1 MERELA
7 FLKRH
12 GFVIAGAGLPLLLV
26 AALVIARAV
35 PRYVVEDPRCD
46 LVYVAYGDRALPT
59 DRLVC
64 DVVVVEGEL
73 RVRWSLAEEPVYSQ
87 EQRVFRFDGASGR
100 SVELLLPPA
109 GELQE
114 HGARVERVVEGLAD
128 ARLETALASPDGYTF
143 ESSYAGGGLFGEI
156 FGSGSR
162 RVRAVI
168 EKNGRRIEVPQ
179 PTLDPYGYGQP
190 RFLGW
195 AVPRAEG
202 D

>member
-12 GFVIAGAGLPLLLV
+12 GFVIAGVGLPLLLV
-26 AALVIARAV
+26 AALAIARAV

-64 DVVVVEGEL
+64 DVVVVDGEL
-73 RVRWSLAEEPVYSQ
+73 RVRWNLAEEPVYSQ
-87 EQRVFRFDGASGR
+87 EQRVFRFDGASGQ
-100 SVELLLPPA
+100 SMELPLPPA
-109 GELQE
+109 GELQDT
-114 HGARVERVVEGLAD
+114 GARVELVVAGLED
-128 ARLETALASPDGYTF
+128 ARLDMELTSPDGYTF
-143 ESSYAGGGLFGEI
+143 ESTYSGGGLFGEI

-168 EKNGRRIEVPQ
+168 ERNGRRIEVPQ
-179 PTLDPYGYGQP
+179 PTLDPYGYGHP

-202 D
+202 E